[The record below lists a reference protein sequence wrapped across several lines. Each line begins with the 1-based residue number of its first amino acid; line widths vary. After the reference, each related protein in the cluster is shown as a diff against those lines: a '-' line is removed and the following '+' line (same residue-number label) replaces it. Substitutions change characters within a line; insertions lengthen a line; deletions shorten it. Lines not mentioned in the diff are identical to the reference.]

1 MKNGVYYDSEKKE
14 GGLGGG
20 RWEIIEKGRR
30 NIILIKKV
38 CIIDKLMWVFCKSNG
53 VK

>member
-1 MKNGVYYDSEKKE
+1 MTQKKGGVRW
-14 GGLGGG
+14 G
-20 RWEIIEKGRR
+20 RWEIIEKGNR

-38 CIIDKLMWVFCKSNG
+38 CIIDKLMWVFYKNNG